1 MTCNNCDHHES
12 MEYGSRHF
20 YKHMFSDHLADIGD
34 GPHNADNLLLGL
46 LDAAHEWFEYHE
58 TASNRFKG
66 FIAKAQEI
74 TKD

>member
-1 MTCNNCDHHES
+1 MTCNNCDHADPP
-12 MEYGSRHF
+12 EYGTRHF
-20 YKHMFSDHLADIGD
+20 YKHMFADYLADVGD

-58 TASNRFKG
+58 TAANRFKG

-74 TKD
+74 CTD